1 MEEIK
6 LKPEFEAKL
15 KELGVYEKWCF
26 NFKNRKPEDGFNM
39 SIDELNHCSDFNF
52 FIHCS
57 FRWTKT
63 PDDEGYNLWNKI
75 SMSEIEPKSQLKIL
89 KEWIEAKDKFSQF
102 TYIELINKI
111 EEIEKI

>member
-26 NFKNRKPEDGFNM
+26 NFKNRKPEDGLNM
-39 SIDELNHCSDFNF
+39 SINELNSYSSFEF
-52 FIHCS
+52 FIAES
-57 FRWTKT
+57 FYWRNT
-63 PDDEGYNLWNKI
+63 PEKADFWHEI
-75 SMSEIEPKSQLKIL
+75 SESKIEPKSQLKIL